1 MNMKLLPQGTI
12 GRATRVLALVVGS
25 AAVLSTGQ
33 AAEDELT
40 KKLREKWT
48 PGTPIPVE
56 LLTNFPCHSYE
67 LPCGNM
73 PPRPIERVTFVE
85 PLNGDAKR
93 GEKIA
98 LDLRWGN
105 CVACHELPG
114 NPGGT
119 IAPSLAAYAQ
129 KEMPRAYTYQRIWDV
144 RVLKP
149 DAHMPLYGT
158 NRVLTED
165 EIRDVMAYLEQ
176 GKQK

>member
-1 MNMKLLPQGTI
+1 MKYLIKLPSVPNLLVAAVIGVVSASVAAQGT
-12 GRATRVLALVVGS
+12 T
-25 AAVLSTGQ
+25 
-33 AAEDELT
+33 DELT

-73 PPRPIERVTFVE
+73 PPRPIERPEFKE
-85 PLNGDAKR
+85 PLNGDPKR

-114 NPGGT
+114 NAGGT
-119 IAPSLAAYAQ
+119 IAPSLALYAA
-129 KEMPRAYTYQRIWDV
+129 KKFPRAYTYQRIWDV
-144 RVLKP
+144 RAINK

-158 NRVLTED
+158 NRVLTDD

-176 GKQK
+176 GQQK

>member
-1 MNMKLLPQGTI
+1 MKNLIKMAGAPKLLAAVVCSCVTALAVAQGTD
-12 GRATRVLALVVGS
+12 
-25 AAVLSTGQ
+25 
-33 AAEDELT
+33 DELT
-40 KKLREKWT
+40 KKLRAKWT

-67 LPCGNM
+67 LPCGII
-73 PPRPIERVTFVE
+73 PPRPIERPVFKE
-85 PLNGDAKR
+85 PLTGDPKR

-119 IAPSLAAYAQ
+119 IAPSLAQYAQ
-129 KEMPRAYTYQRIWDV
+129 KGFPHSFTYQRIWDV
-144 RVLKP
+144 RAINQ

-165 EIRDVMAYLEQ
+165 EIRDVMTYLEVGQ
-176 GKQK
+176 QK